1 MIYIHQLT
9 ALLGQFA
16 VETIYFLGYPG
27 IVILMALESMIIP
40 LPSEMVMPFAGFLA
54 AQGSFSIFLV
64 ILASAIGSLI
74 GSLISYAMGY
84 YGGNKLVLY
93 FGRWLLLDQRDLE
106 MTEKWFARRGEVTI
120 FIGRFI
126 PVVRHLISIPAGIG
140 KMDLK
145 KFIIYTVIGAG
156 AWNSILAY
164 MGFWLGRNWEVVRK
178 YTEPL
183 SIIFLILI
191 ILAFI
196 YFIYK
201 HVGRKRKENL

>member
-93 FGRWLLLDQRDLE
+93 FGRWLLLDQSDLE

-201 HVGRKRKENL
+201 HVGRKKDKS